1 MKTLTV
7 RGIDPELTEKLNE
20 EARKRQTSVNQ
31 VIIESLRAR
40 FNLDKEKRFTVVHH
54 DLDHLFGQWTA
65 EEYER
70 IQRGI
75 DAERKIDPE
84 LWQ

>member
-7 RGIDPELTEKLNE
+7 RGIDPDLTEKLRA
-20 EARKRQTSVNQ
+20 EARKRQKSINQ
-31 VIIESLRAR
+31 VVIDSLRAR
-40 FNLDKEKRFTVVHH
+40 FNLEKEKRFTVVHH
-54 DLDHLFGQWTA
+54 DLDHLFGTWSA